1 MYAVRRIVKA
11 ALFILIILFLT
22 SESEYKNQIIEVIN
36 EPRYDDLEEEDG
48 EDFIIEDHVKK
59 NYKLIIPVNE
69 AVEDIIAKEEMK
81 KKLRPNYVATL

>member
-1 MYAVRRIVKA
+1 MYAVRRIAKA
-11 ALFILIILFLT
+11 AIFILIILFLT
-22 SESEYKNQIIEVIN
+22 SESEYKNQIIEVIYK
-36 EPRYDDLEEEDG
+36 PRYDDLEEEDG

>member
-1 MYAVRRIVKA
+1 MYAVRRIAKA

-59 NYKLIIPVNE
+59 NYKLIIPINE
-69 AVEDIIAKEEMK
+69 AVENIIAKEEMK
-81 KKLRPNYVATL
+81 KKLQRNHVVTL

>member
-36 EPRYDDLEEEDG
+36 ESRYDDLEEEDG

>member
-1 MYAVRRIVKA
+1 MFDEIKNTMLMETLVKT
-11 ALFILIILFLT
+11 I
-22 SESEYKNQIIEVIN
+22 S
-36 EPRYDDLEEEDG
+36 LEK
-48 EDFIIEDHVKK
+48 IEDHVKK

>member
-1 MYAVRRIVKA
+1 MLLYQST
-11 ALFILIILFLT
+11 ILIILFLT

-36 EPRYDDLEEEDG
+36 ESRYDDLEEEDG

-69 AVEDIIAKEEMK
+69 AAEDIIAKEEMK
-81 KKLRPNYVATL
+81 KNLRPNCVATL

>member
-1 MYAVRRIVKA
+1 MNFCKI
-11 ALFILIILFLT
+11 ILIWVLFVSVNCFSQIKYDT
-22 SESEYKNQIIEVIN
+22 S
-36 EPRYDDLEEEDG
+36 
-48 EDFIIEDHVKK
+48 DFKK